1 MLRISMVPFTSDQP
15 KKKNLCRY
23 VPTLMT
29 SGVLMQK
36 KIEKVC
42 NQDIE
47 S

>member
-1 MLRISMVPFTSDQP
+1 MLRISVLPFTLDQP
-15 KKKNLCRY
+15 KINNLCKY
-23 VPTLMT
+23 VHTLIT

-47 S
+47 F

>member
-1 MLRISMVPFTSDQP
+1 MLRISMVPFTLNQP
-15 KKKNLCRY
+15 KINNLCKY

-36 KIEKVC
+36 KIEKVS